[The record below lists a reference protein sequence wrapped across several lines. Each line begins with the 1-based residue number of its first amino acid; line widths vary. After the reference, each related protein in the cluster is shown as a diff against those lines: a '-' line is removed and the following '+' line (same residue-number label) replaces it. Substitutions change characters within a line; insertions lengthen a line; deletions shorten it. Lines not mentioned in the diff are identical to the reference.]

1 MQVPEG
7 ESVPRDNR
15 PDRPNIHHYLATSER
30 LLSSFAPFYATNY
43 RVMRLDPPSG
53 PSRGHLLEIPYQNL
67 ASVDMVR
74 RANHPSLGLGAVM
87 VILGL
92 LMTPFLPISALFML
106 PLGGVFLYIG
116 ARGKPGYFQ
125 LQARE
130 MPKQAQKYWQV
141 NYERSGSFIATLRS
155 AIGQMPEF

>member
-1 MQVPEG
+1 MNHQ
-7 ESVPRDNR
+7 
-15 PDRPNIHHYLATSER
+15 PDRPNIHRYLAASER

-43 RVMRLDPPSG
+43 RVVRLDPANG
-53 PSRGHLLEIPYQNL
+53 PSQGNLLEISYRDL

-74 RANHPSLGLGAVM
+74 RANHPALALGAVL

-92 LMTPFLPISALFML
+92 LMTPVLPISAILSL

-125 LQARE
+125 LQARN
-130 MPKQAQKYWQV
+130 MPKQAEKYWQV
-141 NYERSGSFIATLRS
+141 SYERSGSFIATLRS